1 MKSHE
6 KVINP
11 IDAHVGRRLALARYL
26 CGLSQGRLGALVGVT
41 FQQIQKYENGTNRI
55 SASNLL
61 RLANAL
67 NVSIDWFF
75 EGAEAE
81 DR

>member
-1 MKSHE
+1 ME

-11 IDAHVGRRLALARYL
+11 IDARVGRRLALARSL

-41 FQQIQKYENGTNRI
+41 FQQIQKYEHGTNKI